1 MNDQRYFPWPLVI
14 STLLMLALFFA
25 EVFTHILGN
34 VAYVLIAGYA
44 VWRSPQRNHRFLI
57 AAVATVLVVVGY
69 FFAISLQYTTD
80 QITFVVNRITAL
92 LALWLVY
99 YFVAIYRRSQQHE
112 LEQQKELAKKSQEEE
127 RLKSNLKI
135 YKAIAHNFPA
145 GWVGL
150 LDDQFN
156 FIVADGI
163 GLSRMGANG
172 KELAGKNF
180 SSFLG
185 NPLVDQL
192 LQETLQ
198 EKKSSFEIDA
208 GSRSF
213 EVHAVPLTAGH
224 ERFHVLVVAVD
235 ITIMKETERG
245 LVQALERE
253 RELGEMKA
261 RFVTMASHEF
271 KTPLTTILSS
281 TNLLSHYQPEKFEKD
296 GGAHLVKIKNAVKQL
311 NDILNDFLQIG
322 RFEEADFKPAFKPIT
337 ISGLLQEIS
346 SDADSLKHE
355 RQHLTI
361 RHTGLADFYNDS
373 QFIKAVVNNLL
384 SNAFKYAPQL
394 ETVELEVDVQTD
406 QLKIRVTNPGMGIL
420 PEDQPHIFER
430 FFRGRNAENIQGTGL
445 GLAIVKKYLHLLG
458 GTIIFYSRPMEV
470 TSFEVTIPH
479 KARVI

>member
-1 MNDQRYFPWPLVI
+1 MSDQRYLSWPLVI
-14 STLLMLALFFA
+14 STMLMLGLFFA
-25 EVFTHILGN
+25 EAFTHILGN
-34 VAYVLIAGYA
+34 VAYVIIAGYA
-44 VWRSPQRNHRFLI
+44 LWRSSNPNHRLLI
-57 AAVATVLVVVGY
+57 TILATVLVVAGY
-69 FFAISLQYTTD
+69 FFAISLQHTTE

-92 LALWLVY
+92 IALWLVY
-99 YFVAIYRRSQQHE
+99 YFITIYRRSQRHEIDQQRE
-112 LEQQKELAKKSQEEE
+112 LEKKSQEEE

-156 FIVADGI
+156 FIVADGV

-172 KELAGKNF
+172 KELAGRNF
-180 SSFLG
+180 SAFFG
-185 NPLVDQL
+185 NPLVEQL

-198 EKKSSFEIDA
+198 EKKSSFEIDT
-208 GSRSF
+208 GSHSF
-213 EVHAVPLTAGH
+213 EVHAVQLNAGH
-224 ERFHVLVVAVD
+224 ERFQILVVVVD
-235 ITIMKETERG
+235 ITILKETERG
-245 LVQALERE
+245 LILALERE

-322 RFEEADFKPAFKPIT
+322 RLEEADFKPTYKPIH

-346 SDADSLKHE
+346 SDVDSLKHE
-355 RQHLTI
+355 QQQLTI
-361 RHTGLADFYNDS
+361 SHTGDAEFYNDS
-373 QFIKAVVNNLL
+373 QFIKSIANNLL
-384 SNAFKYAPQL
+384 SNAFKYAPHREIVVL
-394 ETVELEVDVQTD
+394 AVDVQNNCM
-406 QLKIRVTNPGMGIL
+406 KIRVTNPGMGIL

-458 GTIIFYSRPMEV
+458 GTITFHSRPQEV
-470 TSFEVTIPH
+470 TSFEVTIPSA
-479 KARVI
+479 KP